1 MATAAVTTGS
11 LSPGQIQF
19 YDNFL
24 PPLHD
29 GSYTIIVSQKV
40 AGATTETFG
49 ASQKFAIN
57 GPRFAIDG
65 NLVQA
70 CFPPPTHSG
79 RFEEQLPQIVLKS
92 RSLPWER
99 YLNPEDPDAPWMG
112 LILLDA
118 GDGAQGTAVLSGDG
132 VASVALTAAGSGYEI
147 APAVSF
153 QGGGGSGARAFAT
166 VGAGGTVTGIKVTS
180 PGSGYTS
187 APTVKIGSTTN
198 AVAATVADLLTPG
211 KDAGGA
217 PIAATTLTLDPDFDK
232 STDPCQ
238 IVDIPVSVF
247 AMVVPR
253 YDSAGDK
260 DELKFSAH
268 VRQVDTGS
276 KAPQGM
282 KPADGWFSVMIAKR
296 FPRTRGDSPNRQIA
310 HLVSFEGFADRMTA
324 SPNWGGASM
333 VRLCSLASWTFTCL
347 PDVGETFAQLMRDLV
362 ASAGNSQYLLRP
374 PYRPPSATLDGTPAK
389 AQQSLDLGYLPMPY
403 QTNQGEYSFAFYRG
417 PLAPVV
423 PPDFNDDP
431 PLVSPSAA
439 AIYNP
444 DWGIFDMSYAVAFQ
458 TGRLM
463 ALSDRTFGTTLLQ
476 WRREGHKLT
485 NLLADRL
492 SSADVSALVQNTG
505 NVAEQARALLE
516 ADIVSDNL
524 MAWLVDDVARKV
536 GPKLTAGAP
545 ADTPPAPALPLG
557 FSADLVADPSSVITD
572 LQAKLADSDM
582 QALLQSLSGWD
593 SEDGSFSN
601 TRLQYICEW
610 LAELALLE
618 NIPFNNLVPTAGMLP
633 QGSIR
638 FFYLDRNMVN
648 ALIDGAMSVAAQ
660 TSRDTLYFAIMRDV
674 IRDAVYSIMHQ
685 VRQKL
690 MGQAVTPPSLNEAP
704 ITGFLL
710 RSAVVSG
717 WPGLEVKGFS
727 SVDTSGPMPQGT
739 GPIPLLRMSRL
750 ASDILLVL
758 FPEIPAWVQIDEPRE
773 GLAFGVED
781 GEGANKSPVWVRHLV
796 GADVGAQFG
805 TDPTTDAVDSTSAT
819 DATTGAIDLLQ
830 MRTLLAAN
838 PGLAAELPLKSY
850 APGEL
855 SPADFALQMVKL
867 PERMIFQAQS

>member
-1 MATAAVTTGS
+1 MANAAVTTGS
-11 LSPGQIQF
+11 LAPGQIQF
-19 YDNFL
+19 YDNFV

-29 GSYTIIVSQKV
+29 GGYKITVSQTV

-79 RFEEQLPQIVLKS
+79 RFEEQLPQIVLKK
-92 RSLPWER
+92 RALPWER
-99 YLNPEDPDAPWMG
+99 YLNPNDPDAPWMG

-118 GDGAQGTAVLSGDG
+118 GDGAQGTAVLSGAG
-132 VASVALTAAGSGYEI
+132 VGSVTVSNAGSGYEI

-166 VGAGGTVTGIKVTS
+166 IDASGTVTGIAVTD

-198 AVAATVADLLTPG
+198 AVSATVADLLTPG
-211 KDAGGA
+211 TDAKGA
-217 PIAATTLTLDPDFDK
+217 PIAATSLVLNPDFDK
-232 STDPCQ
+232 TTDPCQ
-238 IVDIPVSVF
+238 IIDIPVSVF
-247 AMVVPR
+247 SIVVPL
-253 YDSAGDK
+253 YDPANDK
-260 DELKFSAH
+260 DELQFSAH

-296 FPRTRGDSPNRQIA
+296 FPRTRGDAPNRQIA
-310 HLVSFEGFADRMTA
+310 HLVSFEGFADRMKGN
-324 SPNWGGASM
+324 PNWGGAAM

-347 PDVGETFAQLMRDLV
+347 PDVGETFAQLMRDLI
-362 ASAGNSQYLLRP
+362 ASDDDSQYLLSP
-374 PYRPPSATLDGTPAK
+374 PYRQPGATLDGNAAQ
-389 AQQSLDLGYLPMPY
+389 AQQTLDLGYLPMPY
-403 QTNQGEYSFAFYRG
+403 QTRQGEYSFAFYRG

-423 PPDFNDDP
+423 PPVFDDDP
-431 PLVSPSAA
+431 PLVSPSAS
-439 AIYNP
+439 AIYNS

-485 NLLADRL
+485 NLLADRM
-492 SSADVSALVQNTG
+492 SPADVSALVQNTSG
-505 NVAEQARALLE
+505 AADQARALLE

-524 MAWLVDDVARKV
+524 MAWLVGDVTRKV
-536 GPKLTAGAP
+536 APKLSMATDAAP
-545 ADTPPAPALPLG
+545 SEPALPQG
-557 FSADLVADPSSVITD
+557 FSADLVADPDSVITD
-572 LQAKLADSDM
+572 LKTMLNSSDT
-582 QALLQSLSGWD
+582 QTLLQSLSGWD
-593 SEDGSFSN
+593 SADGSFSN

-638 FFYLDRNMVN
+638 FFYLDRNMIN

-685 VRQKL
+685 VRQKI
-690 MGQAVTPPSLNEAP
+690 MGQAVTPPSRNDAP

-717 WPGLEVKGFS
+717 WPGLEVKAFS
-727 SVDTSGPMPQGT
+727 SVDTSGPMPQGKGT
-739 GPIPLLRMSRL
+739 IPLLRMAHL

-796 GADVGAQFG
+796 GDNVGMQFG
-805 TDPTTDAVDSTSAT
+805 TDPSTDAVDSTSAT
-819 DATTGAIDLLQ
+819 DAASGAIDLLQ
-830 MRTLLAAN
+830 MRSLLEAN
-838 PGLAAELPLKSY
+838 PGLAAELPLKTYS
-850 APGEL
+850 PGEL